1 MWIFGSERKDSPHS
15 GSRQTGRARPF
26 VRIKGR
32 GKINLLQIFIHL
44 PSVSRIWQLLSR
56 IHHLSPKCTWR
67 LMRPGIN
74 NHPSVTHH
82 TGSLRAEQSQP
93 GFSKQ
98 WQGEPGVGERRG
110 GQWVTDWLPHCL
122 VTNGVL
128 TAASPL
134 SPLPSEVSPQ
144 PRWGPGVRVTP
155 RGPHQLASL

>member
-44 PSVSRIWQLLSR
+44 PSVSHIRQLLSR
-56 IHHLSPKCTWR
+56 IHHLSPKCTGR

-74 NHPSVTHH
+74 NQPSVTHH
-82 TGSLRAEQSQP
+82 TGSLREGRGVTTWLQQTVAGP
-93 GFSKQ
+93 
-98 WQGEPGVGERRG
+98 WGEEG